1 VVLCAGGVARL
12 AVRRETPDDLMAREV
27 LVRATLPVPASR

>member
-1 VVLCAGGVARL
+1 LCAGGVARL

-27 LVRATLPVPASR
+27 LVRSSR